1 MLAPLLASP
10 GINLFLA
17 WMWRRG
23 LLESGSGPK
32 SLFRTT
38 DGEVE
43 SKEEG
48 KVNHLAYFPSQS
60 FPKVFLFC
68 LNYHFQELSPSCLL
82 RSRHAT
88 LTTIFSS
95 LATHLDPSPSL
106 HKRAVWLCLCQG
118 RHFVTNPA
126 VFPQDRSFLSLKTL
140 THGSG
145 TFLSQEAAQFLR
157 SLLIAYSCEAS
168 HQQCQG

>member
-126 VFPQDRSFLSLKTL
+126 VFPQDRSFLSLQDPNSWFRNL
-140 THGSG
+140 SIPGSC
-145 TFLSQEAAQFLR
+145 SVSKKPAD
-157 SLLIAYSCEAS
+157 SLLL
-168 HQQCQG
+168 